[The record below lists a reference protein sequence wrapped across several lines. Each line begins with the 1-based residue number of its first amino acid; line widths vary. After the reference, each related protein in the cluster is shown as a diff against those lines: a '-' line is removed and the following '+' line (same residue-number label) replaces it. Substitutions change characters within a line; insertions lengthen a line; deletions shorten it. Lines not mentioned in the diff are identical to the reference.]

1 VSVHI
6 RCDSAEIRSGIPE
19 RLERRGCEIEI
30 ARLEVGD
37 YELSSRLCVERKGAL
52 DFANSVV
59 SGRLLE
65 QMTRL
70 ASAYERPVL
79 LIEGVAWDGDR
90 RLRAPMLGR
99 LYRHLAALSCQV
111 WVSPTPARTAAV
123 LLDMARA
130 ERDGSDT
137 TPLVAPPA
145 RSSRALTPPEI
156 FCVLPGV
163 GPASALRLAGQF
175 TSLRELC
182 QADQESIQA
191 VIGPRRGKRLYDVFS
206 AQSPTS
212 RATVL

>member
-1 VSVHI
+1 MSVHI

-30 ARLEVGD
+30 ARLKVGD

-123 LLDMARA
+123 LLDMAKA
-130 ERDGSDT
+130 ETDGST
-137 TPLVAPPA
+137 VPLITPPA
-145 RSSRALTPPEI
+145 RSPRALAPPEI
-156 FCVLPGV
+156 FCVLPGI
-163 GPASALRLAGQF
+163 GPAGARRLAKRF
-175 TSLRELC
+175 PSLRAVA
-182 QADQESIQA
+182 QADRAALSA
-191 VIGPRRGKRLYDVFS
+191 ALGPRRGVALADLLDAERT
-206 AQSPTS
+206 P
-212 RATVL
+212 